1 MAETQVAR
9 GGDSLPL
16 DNRRIAECLEMA
28 AHALEAEQ
36 DNPFRVRA
44 YRNAAATLRKLDRQ
58 AHTIITAEGV
68 EGLTQLPA
76 IGSHL
81 ARAIEMLAF
90 TGRLPL
96 LDRLLGENQPEALLA
111 TVPGVGPELARRIY
125 EKLGIHSLEDLERA
139 AHDGRLAEVPGMGAK
154 RLAGIRDAL
163 AGRLGRRQSQHT
175 RPATSPP
182 AVEDLL
188 ELDRQYREQ
197 AAAGALLRVTPRR
210 FNPAAEAWLPVMRL
224 RRGGRRYRV
233 LYSNTAL
240 AHARGKTRDWVVIYF
255 EDGGGIGQC
264 TVVTATSGT
273 LRGRRVLRG
282 REDECERYYGAAR
295 PGGAQ
300 AVSP

>member
-1 MAETQVAR
+1 MAETQLAR
-9 GGDSLPL
+9 GADNLPL
-16 DNRRIAECLEMA
+16 DNRRVAECLETA

-44 YRNAAATLRKLDRQ
+44 YRNAAATLHKLDRP
-58 AHTIITAEGV
+58 AHAIIKADGV
-68 EGLTQLPA
+68 EGLTRLPG

-111 TVPGVGPELARRIY
+111 TVPGIGPETARRIY

-139 AHDGRLAEVPGMGAK
+139 AHDGRLAEVPGLGAK

-163 AGRLGRRQSQHT
+163 ARRLGRRPSQRT

-182 AVEDLL
+182 PIEDLL

-197 AAAGALLRVTPRR
+197 AAAGALRR
-210 FNPAAEAWLPVMRL
+210 
-224 RRGGRRYRV
+224 
-233 LYSNTAL
+233 
-240 AHARGKTRDWVVIYF
+240 
-255 EDGGGIGQC
+255 
-264 TVVTATSGT
+264 
-273 LRGRRVLRG
+273 
-282 REDECERYYGAAR
+282 
-295 PGGAQ
+295 
-300 AVSP
+300 